1 MIKQTR
7 LVGIGV
13 VAATAL
19 MIAGCGTT
27 SSPTAAPKPL
37 AVVNGQAITE
47 SDWQVAVAATNLLQG
62 VTLPTGASAK
72 KQQVKE
78 LASEIAVE
86 QWALKHHLITEAKA
100 HQEATQFLD
109 ENVALALGGTTA
121 MQSTLKHYHLTT
133 ATLTNFLT
141 QQMVLQAAFAQETAK
156 VPAVSA
162 STAEAYYKAHPSQFQ
177 TPAQVLVRHILV
189 KQKSL
194 AESIL
199 AQVEA
204 DHGANFAALAKKY
217 SIDTGTKDKGGS
229 LGWVDTG
236 AASGFVQPFYEE
248 MDKLKPGQFG
258 IAHSQFGYHVIEV
271 EAEKPATLEP
281 FSSVES
287 QIEQQLTQNQKYQQ
301 FQTFSNGIVKTAHV
315 RYNL

>member
-1 MIKQTR
+1 MTNRTR
-7 LVGIGV
+7 LIGIGV

-19 MIAGCGTT
+19 TIAGCGTT
-27 SSPTAAPKPL
+27 ARPAAQAKPL

-62 VTLPTGASAK
+62 VTLPTGSSAK

-86 QWALKHHLITEAKA
+86 QWALQHHLITQTKA

-109 ENVALALGGTTA
+109 ENVALALGGTA
-121 MQSTLKHYHLTT
+121 NMQSTLKHYHLTT
-133 ATLTNFLT
+133 TSLTNFLT
-141 QQMVLQAAFAQETAK
+141 QQMILQAAFAQETAQ
-156 VPAVSA
+156 VPAVTASA
-162 STAEAYYKAHPSQFQ
+162 AQAYYKAHPSQFQ

-194 AESIL
+194 AELLL
-199 AQVEA
+199 AQLKA
-204 DHGANFAALAKKY
+204 DHGSNFAALAKKY
-217 SIDTGTKDKGGS
+217 SIDPGTKDKGGS

-271 EAEKPATLEP
+271 EAEKPASLEP
-281 FSSVES
+281 FSTVES

-301 FQTFSNGIVKTAHV
+301 FQTFSDRIVKTAHV
-315 RYNL
+315 TYNL